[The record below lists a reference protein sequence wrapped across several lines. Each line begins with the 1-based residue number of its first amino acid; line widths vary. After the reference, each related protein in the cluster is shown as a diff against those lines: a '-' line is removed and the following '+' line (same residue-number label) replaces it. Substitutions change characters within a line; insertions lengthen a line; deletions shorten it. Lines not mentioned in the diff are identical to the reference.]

1 MQTLLKIS
9 QALLLFV
16 IIAKAKEKLS
26 WSTRDRE
33 IRSSIFVPDDL
44 PDGQEENRVLPWVF
58 HDENEKDMQLKCII
72 LGYNT
77 SQNSSDA
84 IWSHPGFND
93 SQVDTSFPPI
103 QDNVELY
110 KIWLYKTLYV
120 QLYIKIL
127 TC

>member
-26 WSTRDRE
+26 WSTRDPE

-103 QDNVELY
+103 RDNVELY